1 MTLKQHIILDES
13 WIRTK
18 TKTKTIPTKLQRIL
32 LVIQKNVLVP

>member
-13 WIRTK
+13 WIR